1 MCFIQKYLENKM
13 IQSLIAQA
21 GAGESRAG
29 QYDRLIEEIQRWTLQ
44 PSLVVQQSFQNYL
57 LKWYHLYINYFY
69 LILFSII
76 KCNYSVC
83 IRMYSDSL
91 QCFVLMVEI
100 LAPVI

>member
-1 MCFIQKYLENKM
+1 MPVRQTDRGNTEMDITALSRGATIISELSFKM
-13 IQSLIAQA
+13 VSFMYKLI
-21 GAGESRAG
+21 
-29 QYDRLIEEIQRWTLQ
+29 
-44 PSLVVQQSFQNYL
+44 
-57 LKWYHLYINYFY
+57 YFY